1 MRLDGDRARRACILR
16 CVREVVEDDLGHA
29 LADRLTAA
37 MAPHFDGWYL
47 RPEGERV
54 VAHEL
59 AELDDR
65 ERVAL
70 LKEVADRM
78 RLLRA
83 SDADTAFRD
92 GSIAYEAAV
101 RLLRS
106 PSLLI
111 SEADLVDLLG
121 RFHHDCGHHDDTT
134 SPFELAVRFQ
144 RQHGYSAAVSGALRD
159 YVDRLPK
166 TGTVKVTNLKRWW
179 ALLSVLDAAAPP
191 VRVRGRVLW
200 IETVRQSL
208 AELPAEELEHW
219 RGLVL
224 SMSLREQHSM
234 PATWSRAAR
243 PFIEALGPE
252 GVARRLR
259 EWWPD
264 PSSEQPISL
273 DRGGIPLIKHLIWLF
288 AFIPRADAEPLAIS
302 LADTEFHGRGE
313 PLGALKPAL
322 LFLADSSQ
330 PAAVAARNRLQARV
344 DAHHARG

>member
-1 MRLDGDRARRACILR
+1 
-16 CVREVVEDDLGHA
+16 VREVVEQDVGHA
-29 LADRLTAA
+29 LLDRVMAA
-37 MAPHFDGWYL
+37 TAPHFDHWYL
-47 RPEGERV
+47 RPDGERV
-54 VAHEL
+54 LAQKL

-70 LKEVADRM
+70 LKEAADRM
-78 RLLRA
+78 RLLRD

-101 RLLRS
+101 CLLRS
-106 PSLLI
+106 SSLQI
-111 SEADLVDLLG
+111 SEADLVDVLG

-134 SPFELAVRFQ
+134 APFQLAVRFQ
-144 RQHGYSAAVSGALRD
+144 REYGYSAAVSGALRD
-159 YVDRLPK
+159 YVERLPK

-179 ALLSVLDAAAPP
+179 ALLSVLDADLPP
-191 VRVRGRVLW
+191 VRVRGRTPW
-200 IETVRQSL
+200 IDAVRQSL
-208 AELPAEELEHW
+208 AALPAAELEQW

-252 GVARRLR
+252 GVALRLR

-288 AFIPRADAEPLAIS
+288 VFIPRADAEPLAIS
-302 LADTEFHGRGE
+302 LADTKFHGRGE
-313 PLGALKPAL
+313 PVGALKPAL
-322 LFLADSSQ
+322 LFLADSRD

-344 DAHHARG
+344 DAHYARG